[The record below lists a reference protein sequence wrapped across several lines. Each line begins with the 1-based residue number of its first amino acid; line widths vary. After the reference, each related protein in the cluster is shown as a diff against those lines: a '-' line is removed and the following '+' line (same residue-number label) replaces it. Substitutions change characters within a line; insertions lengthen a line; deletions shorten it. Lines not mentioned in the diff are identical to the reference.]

1 MNSMKRARSTN
12 ENPKCDLPD
21 AKRIVIVDDHPLFRK
36 GLEQLI
42 HSDAAFA
49 VCGEAGNAAEAMDV
63 IRTLNPDLAVVDLS
77 LPGGNGIELIKN
89 VRAEFPTLPIL
100 VLSMH
105 DESLY
110 AFRALRAGANGY
122 VMKHEAMA
130 NVVRAIHEVFSG
142 RPYLSP
148 AMAAQVITK
157 FAKKSSEG
165 ESDAV
170 ERLSDRELEILE
182 LIGKGRE
189 VREIA
194 KLLHLSPKTVETH
207 RAPHQRQI
215 GFKEFTGSSAVRP
228 AVAECARGVSSRIA
242 RGVIRRSRSLINT
255 GLQAGADA
263 PRPRQSRFN
272 GFPRPWRSMNSRNSS
287 ANVRTRWCSS
297 WSAMYRATRP
307 TFDCETENAP

>member
-1 MNSMKRARSTN
+1 MKRVRSTN
-12 ENPKCDLPD
+12 KNPKCDVPD

-42 HSDAAFA
+42 HSDGAFA
-49 VCGEAGNAAEAMDV
+49 VCGEASNASEAMDV
-63 IRTLNPDLAVVDLS
+63 IRKLDPDLAIVDLS
-77 LPGGNGIELIKN
+77 LPGANGIELIKN
-89 VRAEFPTLPIL
+89 IRAEFQKLPIL

-110 AFRALRAGANGY
+110 ALRALRAGAEGY

-130 NVVRAIHEVFSG
+130 NVIQAIREVFNG

-157 FAKKSSEG
+157 FAHRQAEG
-165 ESDAV
+165 ETDAV

-182 LIGKGRE
+182 LIGKGKE

-207 RAPHQRQI
+207 RAHIKEKLNLQNARQVAR
-215 GFKEFTGSSAVRP
+215 FAVQWVSA
-228 AVAECARGVSSRIA
+228 
-242 RGVIRRSRSLINT
+242 
-255 GLQAGADA
+255 
-263 PRPRQSRFN
+263 
-272 GFPRPWRSMNSRNSS
+272 RN
-287 ANVRTRWCSS
+287 V
-297 WSAMYRATRP
+297 
-307 TFDCETENAP
+307 